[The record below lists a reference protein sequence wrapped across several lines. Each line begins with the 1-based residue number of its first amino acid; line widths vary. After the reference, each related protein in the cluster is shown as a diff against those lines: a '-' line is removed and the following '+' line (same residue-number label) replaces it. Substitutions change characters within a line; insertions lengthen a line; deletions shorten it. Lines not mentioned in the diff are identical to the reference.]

1 MSTILQKILSK
12 SASIQLGL
20 VRMEQPDDA
29 DNNKAK
35 RVLLPARTGFD
46 ESRLHCVVKND
57 EVATERCSDTVSLI
71 QRDKANYI
79 YITGVVREKENADNI
94 SVLSIEV
101 TRAFWFIRCAKGSV
115 TWLKEKYLYE
125 LEPEV
130 VEIAC

>member
-57 EVATERCSDTVSLI
+57 EAATERCSDTVSLI
-71 QRDKANYI
+71 QRDKGNYI

-101 TRAFWFIRCAKGSV
+101 TRAFWFLGCAKGRV
-115 TWLKEKYLYE
+115 TGWREKYL
-125 LEPEV
+125 
-130 VEIAC
+130 